1 MIVSVDTTNLFQA
14 ATIHS
19 ISWQESHRDFCTP
32 DFVAAHTPD
41 RQRDYLSKK
50 MNSGTKVYML
60 VEEKPVG
67 IVSVTKSPMLNQSS
81 CICAVFIQRCFLLFR
96 MQIPL

>member
-19 ISWQESHRDFCTP
+19 ISWQESHRDFCTL

-60 VEEKPVG
+60 VEEK
-67 IVSVTKSPMLNQSS
+67 T
-81 CICAVFIQRCFLLFR
+81 RRDCFCNEKFDRGSLC
-96 MQIPL
+96 PS

>member
-1 MIVSVDTTNLFQA
+1 MIVSVDTSNLFQA

-41 RQRDYLSKK
+41 RQRDY
-50 MNSGTKVYML
+50 
-60 VEEKPVG
+60 
-67 IVSVTKSPMLNQSS
+67 
-81 CICAVFIQRCFLLFR
+81 
-96 MQIPL
+96 